1 MVIVHPHTV
10 LEAEPCMVTGEPRFW
25 GDVGENGK
33 DELIW
38 EFENYEGGM
47 R

>member
-1 MVIVHPHTV
+1 
-10 LEAEPCMVTGEPRFW
+10 VTGELWFW
-25 GDVGENGK
+25 GGVRENGK

-38 EFENYEGGM
+38 EFEDCEKRM